1 MMVLENVKN
10 IIAIEYMCAAQ
21 GLDLL
26 SPLKTSDSLARAH
39 AAIRERVSVLEDDR
53 ELSPDIMQIR
63 ELMDSG
69 DIVSAVET
77 VAGSLFDD

>member
-1 MMVLENVKN
+1 V
-10 IIAIEYMCAAQ
+10 
-21 GLDLL
+21 
-26 SPLKTSDSLARAH
+26 P
-39 AAIRERVSVLEDDR
+39 VLEDDR

-69 DIVSAVET
+69 DIVSAVEA